1 MDVFVAR
8 QPILD
13 KNNNIFGYEL
23 LFRDSYD
30 NFYNEKDGDKATL
43 EVVRNSYLNIGMDK
57 IVGEKKA
64 FINFTENVL
73 KTEIFSAM
81 SPKSVI
87 VEILENVEPS
97 EDIIEACKKIKAL
110 GYKIALDDFV
120 FDIKYKDIIEL
131 ADIIKVDFITT
142 KGYKRKAIIDNIKS
156 NNIKFIAE
164 KVETL
169 EDFNEAVSFG
179 YSYFQGYY
187 FSKPII
193 IPGKEIPKNKKIY
206 IELLTEVNS
215 KDFSFKNIENLIKKD
230 VSLSYQL
237 LKTLNS
243 AKYCLK
249 RNITSIKQALIIL
262 GEKEIKKWLYF
273 VAIKS
278 IGDNEPKVI
287 VIESLIR
294 AKFTE
299 QIFVESGASS
309 KSLNAYL
316 IGLLSMIDVILER
329 PLEEVLA
336 EVLVPTEVKNALLH
350 LEINEYSK
358 ALDLILCYEKAK
370 WNEVMLLA
378 NDLNI
383 EKMDL
388 GKTYLDALNWA
399 DMDEI

>member
-13 KNNNIFGYEL
+13 KNNKIFGYEL

-57 IVGEKKA
+57 IVGENKA

-87 VEILENVEPS
+87 VEILESVEPS

-131 ADIIKVDFITT
+131 ADIIKVDFLTT

-169 EDFNEAVSFG
+169 EDFNEAVYFG

-193 IPGKEIPKNKKIY
+193 IPGKKIPENKKIY
-206 IELLTEVNS
+206 IELLKEVNS
-215 KDFSFKNIENLIKKD
+215 KDFSFENIENLIKKD

-287 VIESLIR
+287 VTESLVR

-299 QIFVESGASS
+299 QIFVDSGASS

-336 EVLVPTEVKNALLH
+336 EVLVPIEVKNALLH
-350 LEINEYSK
+350 IEKNEYSK
-358 ALDLILCYEKAK
+358 ALDLILCYEKAQ

-383 EKMDL
+383 ENMDL
-388 GKTYLDALNWA
+388 GKAYLDALNWA
-399 DMDEI
+399 NMDAV